1 MFLTDKLLSFTN
13 LGAEWVLW
21 ILLALS
27 IVSVAIMIERWQYF
41 AKRTGIDVDQLAA
54 EVRAAVRKGE
64 VDAAVKKWSKID
76 HIAAVV
82 AVAGLKESH
91 RGPEATAEAM
101 VGARAAKRPHLE
113 RNLVV
118 LGTLGN
124 NAPFIGLFATC
135 IKIIQAFA
143 SLGDDEPNNKI
154 MKLIAA
160 ALIATAFGLLVAI
173 PAVIAFNTFQ
183 RRVRLQVADADTVA
197 HALLA
202 ELRGEEAGAG
212 KKEAA

>member
-1 MFLTDKLLSFTN
+1 MFLTDQLLAFTN
-13 LGAEWVLW
+13 AGAEWVLW
-21 ILLALS
+21 ILLVLS
-27 IVSVAIMIERWQYF
+27 IISVAIMIERWRYF
-41 AKRTGIDVDQLAA
+41 GVRKIDVDQLAVD
-54 EVRAAVRKGE
+54 VRSALKKGDVE
-64 VDAAVKKWSKID
+64 GAVKKWSTSD
-76 HIAAVV
+76 HIAAIV
-82 AVAGLKESH
+82 AVAGLKESQ
-91 RGPEATAEAM
+91 RGPDAAAEAM
-101 VGARAAKRPHLE
+101 VGARSAKRPLLE
-113 RNLVV
+113 KNLAV

-173 PAVIAFNTFQ
+173 PAVIGYNVFQ
-183 RRVRLQVADADTVA
+183 RRVRVMVADADTVA

-202 ELRGEEAGAG
+202 ELRGEEAAQT
-212 KKEAA
+212 KKAA